1 MTNGKKEGQHS
12 IIKDTIANESLLKIT
27 KEVAIKFIE
36 MGRVTPATF
45 DETFKNIHKTVS
57 ETVKKIE

>member
-1 MTNGKKEGQHS
+1 MTNGKKEQQQS
-12 IIKDTIANESLLKIT
+12 KIKDTITNESLLKIS

-57 ETVKKIE
+57 ETVNKVE